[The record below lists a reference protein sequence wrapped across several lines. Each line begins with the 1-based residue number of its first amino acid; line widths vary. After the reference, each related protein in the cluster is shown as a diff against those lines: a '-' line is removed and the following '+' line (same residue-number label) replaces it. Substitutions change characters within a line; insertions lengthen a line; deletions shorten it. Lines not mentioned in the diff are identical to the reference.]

1 MKTYKFYSD
10 PGHGWLAVKR
20 KELSALGILNVIS
33 GYSYQRGGTVY
44 LEEDG
49 DASRFINA
57 CVAKGLC
64 ASVND
69 FPYVS
74 KHSEKNS
81 PIRSYDSFKV

>member
-1 MKTYKFYSD
+1 MKTYKFYND

-20 KELSALGILNVIS
+20 KELIELGVIGQIS
-33 GYSYQRGGTVY
+33 RYSYQRGGTVY

-64 ASVND
+64 ATAND

-74 KHSEKNS
+74 KYSEKNS
-81 PIRSYDSFKV
+81 PIRSYESFKV